1 MTVRPPRLG
10 RRLSLIES
18 LVPAGSRLIDVGSD
32 HALLPITY
40 LLHHPTAFAVAI
52 DNKEKPLAVA
62 EKNRRRFGL
71 EARLDLLLA
80 DGLPAGLLTS
90 DDCVVIAGLGGV
102 EIKSILQ
109 RASYLPKRLVLSPHS
124 HAEILRDALAALGLL
139 ILDEHVV
146 LEGRRAYVVMEIE
159 KTSAPYR
166 LNEYERWIGPVVC
179 QKLKAFD
186 RTPALLLYAKRLIK
200 HLTNREKD
208 DPSLLTVRRELMNLI
223 GEDHESNS

>member
-1 MTVRPPRLG
+1 MNVRPPRLG

-18 LVPAGSRLIDVGSD
+18 LVPEASRLIDVGSD

-40 LLHHPTAFAVAI
+40 LLHQPTASAVAI

-62 EKNRRRFGL
+62 EKNRRRFGV
-71 EARLDLLLA
+71 EARLDVVLA
-80 DGLPAGLLTS
+80 DGLPDGLVKA

-109 RASYLPKRLVLSPHS
+109 KASYLPKRLILSPHS
-124 HAEILRDALAALGLL
+124 RAEILREALASLGLS
-139 ILDEHVV
+139 IIDEHVV
-146 LEGRRAYVVMEIE
+146 LEGRRAYVVMEVK
-159 KTSAPYR
+159 KTSTPYH
-166 LNEYERWIGPVVC
+166 LNEYERWIGPVVFS
-179 QKLKAFD
+179 KLKARD
-186 RTPALLLYAKRLIK
+186 KTPALELYAKRLIK

-208 DPSLLTVRRELMNLI
+208 DPSLQPVRKALMDSL